1 MQHKCAKKISRE
13 PKYLI
18 FNKPFGVL
26 CKFTDAEGRPT
37 LKDFIPVP
45 GVYAVGRLDMDGE
58 GLLLLTDDGRMN
70 HLLSD
75 PRHKQFKTYWVQV
88 EGVPTE
94 EMLGRLRAGVMIKG
108 ERTLASDVR
117 ILPFDPGIWP
127 RPKPIRF
134 RKSIP
139 VSWLELNIREGKNHQ
154 VKKMTAAVG
163 LPCLRL
169 VRVAIGPIK
178 LGNLKPGEYSFID
191 PPRI

>member
-1 MQHKCAKKISRE
+1 MIPDK

-26 CKFTDAEGRPT
+26 CQFTDAEGRLT

-45 GVYAVGRLDMDGE
+45 GVYAAGRLDMDGE
-58 GLLLLTDDGRMN
+58 GLLFLTDDGRMN
-70 HLLSD
+70 NLLSD

-94 EMLGRLRAGVMIKG
+94 EMLGRLRAGVLIKG
-108 ERTLASDVR
+108 GQTLASDVR
-117 ILPFDPGIWP
+117 ILPDDPKLWP

-139 VSWLELNIREGKNHQ
+139 VSWLELKIREGKNHQ

-178 LGNLKPGEYSFID
+178 LGGLKPGEYSFID